1 MTRIV
6 CDEETQDKPPVFSLL
21 SKLMIMMLQ
30 MYDTKIL
37 RLRKNGLVPF
47 LFIPGRLLK
56 IVELKV
62 SRSAF
67 SSQLD
72 GKRVPYQ
79 GKEVLQE

>member
-1 MTRIV
+1 MARIV
-6 CDEETQDKPPVFSLL
+6 CDEETQDNPPAFSLL
-21 SKLMIMMLQ
+21 SKLLIMMLQ
-30 MYDTKIL
+30 IYHTNIL
-37 RLRKNGLVPF
+37 RLRRNGLVAF

-62 SRSAF
+62 SRSAY

-79 GKEVLQE
+79 GKEVIQE